1 MNSVD
6 FFFDS
11 DSDDDE
17 EVSEIRIKRKI
28 VRDSSNPWDLD
39 NTR

>member
-11 DSDDDE
+11 DSDED
-17 EVSEIRIKRKI
+17 VSEIRIKRKI
-28 VRDSSNPWDLD
+28 VRDSSNPLDLD